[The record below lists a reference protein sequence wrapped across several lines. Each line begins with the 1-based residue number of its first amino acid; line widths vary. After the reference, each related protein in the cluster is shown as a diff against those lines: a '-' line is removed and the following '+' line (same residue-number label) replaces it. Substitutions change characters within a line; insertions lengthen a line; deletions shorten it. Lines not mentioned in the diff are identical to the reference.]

1 MKPGKLLHL
10 VSRVVPVRLKKV
22 RTSKRKSLELYL
34 HKKQFRLQYG
44 KVLYSDGHD
53 YFPFKIGLSQLSNHL
68 PAYDN
73 VLVLGAGIGSI
84 GMILQEQFPGKRW
97 QIDFVDISRPILD
110 ICGDVMQFY
119 PTIDARFHCI
129 DAMEFVA
136 TSQKKYDLVC
146 VDIFNENIVPEK
158 FLSQVFLH
166 FLQQLRQQ
174 GSGMI
179 MNIMF
184 QTKLQRDIF
193 ESILGEAFPDF
204 NVIEADRNCI
214 YLDGGIQSPAS

>member
-22 RTSKRKSLELYL
+22 SISRRKSLELFL

-53 YFPFKIGLSQLSNHL
+53 YFPFKIGLNKVPHLSRYNS
-68 PAYDN
+68 

-84 GMILQEQFPGKRW
+84 GMILQEQFPQKEWR
-97 QIDFVDISRPILD
+97 IDFVDISRPILD
-110 ICGDVMQFY
+110 ICTNIMELY
-119 PTIDARFHCI
+119 PNIKARYNCM

-136 TSQKKYDLVC
+136 TSRTKYDLIC
-146 VDIFNENIVPEK
+146 VDIFNETIVPEK

-166 FLQQLRQQ
+166 FLQQSMQDHSSLV
-174 GSGMI
+174 
-179 MNIMF
+179 MNMMF
-184 QTKLQRDIF
+184 QTKLQRGVF
-193 ESILGEAFPDF
+193 ESVLEQAFPDHEC
-204 NVIEADRNCI
+204 IEEDRNCI
-214 YLDGGIQSPAS
+214 YIVRNA